1 LKYLYLMAEVVL
13 SITELNTKRSR
24 LAVILNTL
32 EVMPKLAI
40 SLFCLLRVNIST
52 AMMNLVIKGTIT

>member
-1 LKYLYLMAEVVL
+1 MAEVVL